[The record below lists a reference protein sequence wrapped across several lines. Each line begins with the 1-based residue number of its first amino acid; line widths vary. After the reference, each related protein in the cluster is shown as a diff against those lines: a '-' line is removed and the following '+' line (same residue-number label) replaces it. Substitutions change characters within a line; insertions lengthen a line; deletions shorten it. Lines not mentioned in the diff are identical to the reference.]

1 MLTNNLL
8 QNLCDTHKRTVPG
21 ISSSALKI
29 LMDYSWPGNIR
40 ELENTIEYALHL
52 TDEGHPI
59 GLEQLPAKI
68 SGNAGSIGERQSLV
82 SIDDYTRQTI
92 LSLQSNHA
100 EEDIAHILGI
110 SRKSLWE
117 KRKRWEI
124 PRSK

>member
-1 MLTNNLL
+1 M
-8 QNLCDTHKRTVPG
+8 
-21 ISSSALKI
+21 
-29 LMDYSWPGNIR
+29 
-40 ELENTIEYALHL
+40 ENAIEYALHL

-59 GLEQLPAKI
+59 GPEQLPAKI
-68 SGNAGSIGERQSLV
+68 TGKTELTVDPQSLV

-92 LSLQSNHA
+92 LSLQGNHS
-100 EEDIAHILGI
+100 EEDIAGILGI